1 MATYGTPRTPA
12 GRNGKGRSA
21 QTKAA
26 KGRGVKSL
34 PPRRTGGSKMTRDG
48 SHPMAHGGN
57 Y

>member
-34 PPRRTGGSKMTRDG
+34 PPRKTGGSKMTRDG

-57 Y
+57 C